1 MGVLRRECMEL
12 FVPNDELIPWE
23 LQLPASLGATRLN
36 LLVLLAWHL
45 RQRDTPRAVK
55 LVEEARA
62 VAAHCGLTPWELRAI
77 HARLELVMAE
87 AQWLFAQ
94 LAHAQS
100 TAVTALQAF
109 TELHDH
115 IGCADCHW
123 LLAWIATDDGN
134 FLERDA
140 QLQQVAACAQTAG
153 ASLRMDVADA
163 TMVRWLVFTSPQAAR
178 LRWGERFARDV
189 QRQSDALA
197 TWSTDV
203 LGMLTNADG
212 DIGGAARY
220 TMQAFDAAMATGQLR
235 TAIIACTNVAEDFN
249 RLNDHQSAL
258 EWMQK
263 GLDLAR
269 PTQWP
274 RSVGACMMHMA
285 ETLRYLGNL
294 DAAQDLLSQALQ
306 TLTPL
311 ASSRPYAI
319 ALQYQ
324 GDLALN
330 RSDYA
335 TALQAFKNLETKADA
350 LNQLDFH
357 VDARRGQAHALSA
370 LGHPQEALLVGHAA
384 LASAEKMGE
393 KSRMIETLMV
403 LANIHAQHGSLP
415 HPQTSDNTSAAL
427 FYLLEALR
435 LARSIPGYT
444 ISSKLFEQLGHE
456 YSKIGDYA
464 QAYAMTKEAVHS
476 KELTH
481 NQMSTNL
488 AIAIQVS
495 HQTWRA
501 QAENEQNRQLAAVEA
516 KRAEA
521 LLQNNKTLELLG
533 AIGQE
538 ITAALDAQAIYT
550 ALYTHVSELLD
561 LTSFDVYLFNAQDQ
575 AFQGVYSVEAGH
587 ALPLVNVPYGDPSA
601 YTARC
606 GRERREFLIN
616 LDAQTI
622 DPNLAPGT
630 LQTRSMLFAPLMIG
644 ERLLG
649 VMTIQSLLVNAY
661 GERECS
667 IFRTLCAYGAIA
679 LDNAGAYTLAR
690 NAQAHAEQALAALR
704 STQERL
710 LQSEK
715 VAALGRLIAGVS
727 HELNTPLGNGL
738 VATTTLRNKVQE
750 FQVLVD
756 AGNLRR
762 SSLEDFLLCVDAGSD
777 LAMRSIN
784 RSIEL
789 VSRFR
794 ELTMDSNR
802 AERRDFQLREVLQGI
817 SANLKAAIKPTG
829 HMLIIDSPDNV
840 LLNSYP
846 EVLGKTLTN
855 LAENAIRHG
864 LNGHARGELRVVAE
878 MQTQERIVLRVIDNG
893 IGISVEDQSRI
904 FDPFF
909 TTKFGHGGSGLG
921 LHLAY
926 NMVHHILGGSLS
938 VVSTLGNGSEFILNL
953 PRIAPQAQIH

>member
-1 MGVLRRECMEL
+1 MLRHGYMEL
-12 FVPNDELIPWE
+12 FVPNDELNQWE
-23 LQLPASLGATRLN
+23 LQLPASLGATRLS

-45 RQRDTPRAVK
+45 RQRDTPRAVQ
-55 LVEEARA
+55 LAEEAR
-62 VAAHCGLTPWELRAI
+62 HLSTDCGLTPAELNAV
-77 HARLELVMAE
+77 HTRLDLVSAE
-87 AQWLFAQ
+87 AQWLYAELTQ
-94 LAHAQS
+94 AKS
-100 TAVTALQAF
+100 TADAALQAF
-109 TELHDH
+109 TERQDH
-115 IGCADCHW
+115 SGCADCHW

-134 FLERDA
+134 FQERDS
-140 QLQQVAACAQTAG
+140 QLQQMADSAQAAG
-153 ASLRMDVADA
+153 ATLRKDVADA
-163 TMVRWLVFTSPQAAR
+163 TMARWLVFTSPQDAR
-178 LRWGERFARDV
+178 QRWGERFALDM
-189 QRQSDALA
+189 QHQAEALA
-197 TWSTDV
+197 VWSTDF

-220 TMQAFDAAMATGQLR
+220 TMRAFDAAIATGQLR
-235 TAIIACTNVAEDFN
+235 AAIIACTNVAEDFN

-330 RSDYA
+330 RNDYV
-335 TALQAFKNLETKADA
+335 TALQAFKNLEIKADA
-350 LNQLDFH
+350 LSQLDIH
-357 VDARRGQAHALSA
+357 VDARRGQVHALSA
-370 LGHPQEALLVGHAA
+370 LGHPQEALVVGHAA
-384 LASAEKMGE
+384 LASTDKMGE

-403 LANIHAQHGSLP
+403 LANIYAQHADLAR
-415 HPQTSDNTSAAL
+415 PQEAGNTSAAL
-427 FYLLEALR
+427 FYLQEALK
-435 LARSIPGYT
+435 LARSITGYT

-464 QAYAMTKEAVHS
+464 QAYAMTKEAVYS

-501 QAENEQNRQLAAVEA
+501 QAESEQNRQAAAMEA

-521 LLQNNKTLELLG
+521 LLQNNKTLESLG
-533 AIGQE
+533 AIGQK

-550 ALYTHVSELLD
+550 TLHTHVSELLD
-561 LTSFDVYLFNAQDQ
+561 LTSFDVYLCNARDQ
-575 AFQGVYSVEAGH
+575 TFQGVYSIEAGQ
-587 ALPLVNVPYGDPSA
+587 ALPLVNVPYNDPRA

-616 LDAQTI
+616 LDAHSV
-622 DPNLAPGT
+622 DPNLVPGT
-630 LQTRSMLFAPLMIG
+630 LQTHSMLFAPLMIG
-644 ERLLG
+644 ERLMG
-649 VMTIQSLLVNAY
+649 VMTIQSQLADAY
-661 GERECS
+661 GERECA

-679 LDNAGAYTLAR
+679 LDNAGAYTMAR

-704 STQERL
+704 STQEQL

-738 VATTTLRNKVQE
+738 VATTTLRNKVQD
-750 FQVLVD
+750 FQNVVGTG
-756 AGNLRR
+756 ALRR
-762 SSLEDFLLCVDAGSD
+762 STLDEFVQCVDAGSD

-817 SANLKAAIKPTG
+817 TANLNAAIKPTG
-829 HMLIIDSPDNV
+829 HVLIIDSPDNV
-840 LLNSYP
+840 SLNSYP

-878 MQTQERIVLRVIDNG
+878 TRTPQRIVLRVIDNG
-893 IGISVEDQSRI
+893 IGISAEDQSRI

-938 VVSTLGNGSEFILNL
+938 VVSALGRGSEFILDL
-953 PRIAPQAQIH
+953 PRVAPQAPIQ